1 MVSWYWFFL
10 FASLC
15 FATEGEV
22 DKTTEVSLAMSFFR
36 RVQGQIL
43 KEERNNDYGVYTE
56 NNVAGVEVVDH
67 NTNHE
72 DSES

>member
-10 FASLC
+10 FASHW

-22 DKTTEVSLAMSFFR
+22 DKTTEVSLTMTYSR
-36 RVQGQIL
+36 QVQGQVF